1 MGAQEGKASI
11 GTPKPVQRDRL
22 TYAERVRLRQEA
34 EKLEEKRAANIAM
47 KSEKNRKAFV
57 AELQEKRKLEEL
69 KVASRRQRIDEE
81 RAERREKAEMQ
92 KHINEERSKRYEEN
106 DKKREAKIDILI
118 KQRKE
123 RDLANI
129 QEIIH
134 TAQVKS
140 EATHKKLDDAR
151 QRKIQ
156 EEASQA
162 AELVAKRDAEKQVE
176 DKRETKIEERNARL
190 KQAELEYLQYR
201 KDQIELIKKE
211 KQDREVKK
219 EEYLREKAAQ
229 RAQQLREKHKRV
241 EDWERLDDLRTQ
253 NNMTKEHTRN
263 MQMLEHIEGLRQTYS
278 QQQYE
283 ADERKSKALEERKT
297 REAQVAQARDEVE
310 KKKLELAQKREANIS
325 EKESKRA
332 EANQEYC
339 KRIRDLKTAEALR
352 VSKQREDVEQ
362 ARDKNRD
369 DRLRERQCRG
379 EQEMAA
385 ASINAQREENIRR
398 IERERDLKFA
408 QRVKE

>member
-1 MGAQEGKASI
+1 MG
-11 GTPKPVQRDRL
+11 
-22 TYAERVRLRQEA
+22 
-34 EKLEEKRAANIAM
+34 
-47 KSEKNRKAFV
+47 
-57 AELQEKRKLEEL
+57 
-69 KVASRRQRIDEE
+69 
-81 RAERREKAEMQ
+81 
-92 KHINEERSKRYEEN
+92 
-106 DKKREAKIDILI
+106 ILI

-140 EATHKKLDDAR
+140 DATHKKLDDAR

-229 RAQQLREKHKRV
+229 RAQQLREKHKKV
-241 EDWERLDDLRTQ
+241 EDWERLDDLRTH

-263 MQMLEHIEGLRQTYS
+263 MQMLEHIDGLRQAYS

-283 ADERKSKALEERKT
+283 ADERKTKALQERKA
-297 REAQVAQARDEVE
+297 REAQIAQTHAEIE
-310 KKKLELAQKREANIS
+310 KKKLEQAQKREGNIA
-325 EKESKRA
+325 EKESKRQ
-332 EANQEYC
+332 EKNQEYC
-339 KRIRDLKTAEALR
+339 KHIRDLKTAEALR

-385 ASINAQREENIRR
+385 ASINAQREENIRK
-398 IERERDLKFA
+398 IERDRDLKFA
-408 QRVKE
+408 HKVKE